1 MSTVLAALA
10 NTLALAGVLAV
21 NGLANILPINGL
33 NTGQVS
39 ASYPSLFTPAGITFS
54 IWSIIYLLLIGFVV
68 LQWFRLNDVL
78 ISTVYRRITPL
89 FIISSIFNMAWII
102 VWHYLY
108 VWTSVLIMILLLIT
122 LTILFM
128 RLQQEKFSST
138 AERVFISLPF
148 TIYFAWICVATIA
161 NISAALISLKSSS
174 YVFSSETWTIIVMI
188 VALLLAFYITL
199 RFKKP
204 AFAAVVTWALAGIY
218 MRSFAEDN
226 ELITSVALLLAVLC
240 GLLFFYSGIRNLRTF
255 TSTR

>member
-1 MSTVLAALA
+1 
-10 NTLALAGVLAV
+10 
-21 NGLANILPINGL
+21 
-33 NTGQVS
+33 
-39 ASYPSLFTPAGITFS
+39 
-54 IWSIIYLLLIGFVV
+54 
-68 LQWFRLNDVL
+68 
-78 ISTVYRRITPL
+78 
-89 FIISSIFNMAWII
+89 
-102 VWHYLY
+102 
-108 VWTSVLIMILLLIT
+108 
-122 LTILFM
+122 M

-204 AFAAVVTWALAGIY
+204 AFAAVVTWALAGIF

-240 GLLFFYSGIRNLRTF
+240 GLLFFY
-255 TSTR
+255 